1 MLVSKNGSA
10 TIKVLGA
17 ANDVTDWEQAGSRSN
32 VGGFVT
38 FWLDGDSSSPS
49 MTVTFQASPFGDG
62 STFITSIGAVGIDNT
77 TMSTTASAAN
87 AYTVRCPDGGMVR
100 AKVTSYTSG
109 HYNVK
114 VGIND
119 G

>member
-1 MLVSKNGSA
+1 MLVSKNGSTTVA
-10 TIKVLGA
+10 TLGTN
-17 ANDVTDWEQAGSRSN
+17 NDTTDWYVAGSRSN

-38 FWLDGDSSSPS
+38 FWLTSAAAS
-49 MTVTFQASPFGDG
+49 MTVTFQASPRDDG
-62 STFITSIGAVGIDNT
+62 STLIVSVGAVGVDNT
-77 TMSTTASAAN
+77 TMSTTATAAN
-87 AYTVRCPDGGMVR
+87 AYTVRCPDGGQVR

-109 HYNVK
+109 SFTVK